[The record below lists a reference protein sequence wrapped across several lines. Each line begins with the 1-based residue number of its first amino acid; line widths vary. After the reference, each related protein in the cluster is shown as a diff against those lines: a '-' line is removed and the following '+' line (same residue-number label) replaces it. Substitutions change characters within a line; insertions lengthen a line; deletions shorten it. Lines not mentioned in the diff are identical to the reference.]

1 MYVSFMRWKNAQA
14 NGKQQ
19 GGEQTVTNRNDNRKR
34 KNKYPNNREEI
45 GKEWDIQKDP
55 TPENNNRYGS
65 PSHKQ

>member
-1 MYVSFMRWKNAQA
+1 MYVSFMPRKNAQA
-14 NGKQQ
+14 NGKRQ

-34 KNKYPNNREEI
+34 KSKYPAHREETA
-45 GKEWDIQKDP
+45 KEWDIQKDP